1 MEAERRCCGD
11 NSIVT
16 YVNATFY
23 PKQVADVTTGTA
35 TTAQSL
41 YNPIPK
47 CGGCCNKLSKR
58 GGNRRPRSLN
68 GGRAAMTVT
77 IDQAMRGAM
86 RYADNEVIPHLPGG
100 KGIGAGIMLALIMEG
115 SREKVLALRENPAV
129 KMMQIFDDAGNIDLD
144 KLYNAARPR
153 FENKLTVSV
162 PLLGDM
168 RFDQNDVDKLYRYIQ
183 EA

>member
-1 MEAERRCCGD
+1 
-11 NSIVT
+11 
-16 YVNATFY
+16 
-23 PKQVADVTTGTA
+23 
-35 TTAQSL
+35 
-41 YNPIPK
+41 
-47 CGGCCNKLSKR
+47 
-58 GGNRRPRSLN
+58 
-68 GGRAAMTVT
+68 MTVT

-115 SREKVLALRENPAV
+115 SREKILALRENPAV

-153 FENKLTVSV
+153 FDGQKLPVTV
-162 PLLGDM
+162 PIIGEL
-168 RFDQNDVDKLYRYIQ
+168 RFDVSDLDKIYRYIQ

>member
-1 MEAERRCCGD
+1 
-11 NSIVT
+11 
-16 YVNATFY
+16 
-23 PKQVADVTTGTA
+23 
-35 TTAQSL
+35 
-41 YNPIPK
+41 
-47 CGGCCNKLSKR
+47 
-58 GGNRRPRSLN
+58 
-68 GGRAAMTVT
+68 MTVT
-77 IDQAMRGAM
+77 TDQAMRGAM

-129 KMMQIFDDAGNIDLD
+129 KMMQIFDD

>member
-1 MEAERRCCGD
+1 
-11 NSIVT
+11 
-16 YVNATFY
+16 
-23 PKQVADVTTGTA
+23 
-35 TTAQSL
+35 
-41 YNPIPK
+41 
-47 CGGCCNKLSKR
+47 
-58 GGNRRPRSLN
+58 
-68 GGRAAMTVT
+68 MTVT

-115 SREKVLALRENPAV
+115 SREKILALRENPAV
-129 KMMQIFDDAGNIDLD
+129 KMMQIFDDAGNIDID

-162 PLLGDM
+162 QLLGDM